1 MILIS
6 NNNKVNTSDK
16 ENLHENNNLEDLS
29 KNRDDYYEDDKKNTS
44 FLRSLAGLVTFS
56 TIIPLGIY
64 TSIEAVISVIW
75 LWPLLNAL
83 IGLGGVVIAY
93 ILLKFFNMSHLL
105 VATIVISYIFLI
117 MGYNHIDG
125 LLDFSD
131 GIMVHGDSKKKIN
144 VMRDS
149 MVGTAGISTM
159 VIFTVMTVAV
169 LTNIIDYNCLWG
181 ILVGEMSAK
190 VSLLTT
196 CILSKPAEDGIGKY
210 FVEDMPI
217 TNYITAILISG
228 IIAYIFLGYVGLFGL
243 IGAIIAGALISY
255 IAKRNFGVATG
266 DVLGT
271 SNEIGRLLSLIFIV
285 IAIPLF

>member
-1 MILIS
+1 MIFI
-6 NNNKVNTSDK
+6 VSDNQEK
-16 ENLHENNNLEDLS
+16 DLS
-29 KNRDDYYEDDKKNTS
+29 KNKDDYYNDDKKNTS
-44 FLRSLAGLVTFS
+44 FLRSLGGLVTFS

-64 TSIEAVISVIW
+64 TSIEAIISVIW
-75 LWPLLNAL
+75 LWPLLNAI

-93 ILLKFFNMSHLL
+93 ILLNFFKMSHLL

-131 GIMVHGDSKKKIN
+131 GIMVHGNPKKKIN

-149 MVGTAGISTM
+149 MVGTAGIATM

-169 LTNIIDYNCLWG
+169 LTNLIDHNCLWG
-181 ILVGEMSAK
+181 IIVAEMSAK

-196 CILSKPAEDGIGKY
+196 CVLSKPAEDGIGKY

-217 TNYITAILISG
+217 TNYITSVLISG
-228 IIAYIFLGYVGLFGL
+228 IIAYILVGYIGLFGL
-243 IGAIIAGALISY
+243 VGAIVAGILIAY
-255 IAKRNFGVATG
+255 IAKKNFGVATG

-271 SNEIGRLLSLIFIV
+271 SNEIGRLLSLIFLV
-285 IAIPLF
+285 VAISLF